1 MGVGGGIVESYTEQV
16 NLECIQVLMGPR
28 LSATPNANRQ
38 DFMECSELLVNSVA
52 LTRGSG
58 QGTRTRT
65 QVAVKLSSNTHVT
78 VSHSQHSVGRMSA
91 QDLL

>member
-1 MGVGGGIVESYTEQV
+1 MVESYTEEA
-16 NLECIQVLMGPR
+16 NLECIQVLMGPQ

-52 LTRGSG
+52 LTRVSG
-58 QGTRTRT
+58 QGTGTRT
-65 QVAVKLSSNTHVT
+65 QVAVRLSSNTHVT
-78 VSHSQHSVGRMSA
+78 VSHSQHSVGCTSA